1 MTSTFTL
8 INASAGS
15 GKTHTLTHQIADR
28 IARGLDPSQLIAT
41 TFTTKAAAE
50 LRDRVRRTLLE
61 TGQVDAARAVDS
73 ALIST
78 VNSVSGELLRE
89 FALDAGISPDVQV
102 LDEDRQKAAF
112 RAAIDETAAEA
123 GARAADLLARTEHD
137 GEEEPEI
144 PWGASPSWRG
154 HVRDLAGRA
163 RTNLLDAE
171 ALRRGAEASFEEFR
185 AAALPA
191 AAETDRREAWRSELD
206 AAVQIGRAHV

>member
-1 MTSTFTL
+1 MSPTFTL

-15 GKTHTLTHQIADR
+15 GTPPTFTHECAER
-28 IARGLDPSQLIAT
+28 IARALDPSELIAT

-61 TGQVDAARAVDS
+61 RGQLEAARGVDS

-112 RAAIDETAAEA
+112 RAAIDETAALA
-123 GARAADLLARTEHD
+123 GSRAAALLARTEHD
-137 GEEEPEI
+137 GEEEPEM
-144 PWGASPSWRG
+144 PFGAAPSWRA
-154 HVRDLAGRA
+154 HVRQLASRA
-163 RTNLLDAE
+163 RTNLLDE
-171 ALRRGAEASFEEFR
+171 TALREGAEAAWEDYRE
-185 AAALPA
+185 AALPPA
-191 AAETDRREAWRSELD
+191 AAEDRRSAWLSALD
-206 AAVQIGRAHV
+206 AALTALEA

>member
-1 MTSTFTL
+1 MTQTFTL

-15 GKTHTLTHQIADR
+15 GKTHTLTHQIAER
-28 IARGLDPSQLIAT
+28 IAQGLDPSQLIAT

-61 TGQVDAARAVDS
+61 RGQVDAARGVDS

-112 RAAIDETAAEA
+112 RTAIDETE
-123 GARAADLLARTEHD
+123 
-137 GEEEPEI
+137 
-144 PWGASPSWRG
+144 
-154 HVRDLAGRA
+154 
-163 RTNLLDAE
+163 
-171 ALRRGAEASFEEFR
+171 
-185 AAALPA
+185 
-191 AAETDRREAWRSELD
+191 
-206 AAVQIGRAHV
+206 IGRAHV